1 MHPTVTI
8 RPIQENDNTDLAIII
23 RNALAEFGANKP
35 GTVFFDP
42 TTDELYEL
50 FQTAGSF
57 YFVAEDED
65 GQLLGGGGIFPTE
78 GLPDGTCELVKMY
91 LTKNARGKGLGK
103 LMIEHC
109 LAWAKENGYTQVYL
123 ETMPELKQALK
134 VYELFGF
141 EYLDGPLGNSGHFGC
156 DRWMLKKMNDE

>member
-1 MHPTVTI
+1 MHPTVSI
-8 RPIQENDNTDLAIII
+8 RPIQQNDNTDLAVIV
-23 RNALAEFGANKP
+23 RNSLAEFGANKE
-35 GTVFFDP
+35 GTVFYDP

-50 FQTAGSF
+50 FQTKGSF

-65 GQLLGGGGIFPTE
+65 ENILGGGGIFPTE
-78 GLPDGTCELVKMY
+78 GLPQGTCELVKMY
-91 LTKNARGKGLGK
+91 LNKNARGKGLGK

-109 LAWAKENGYTQVYL
+109 LEWAKENNYQQVYL

-156 DRWMLKKMNDE
+156 DRWMLKKL